1 MLAPER
7 PSRRF
12 RRLTGWC
19 YLAVLLLILMFSGA
33 LSAEERSR
41 KVIAKTAPTYPE
53 LAKRMHLTGKVRLE
67 IVITASGAV
76 NAARLVGGNPVFET
90 SAVEA
95 VKQWRF
101 ERAQRET
108 KAIIVMEFAD
118 Q

>member
-1 MLAPER
+1 MLTPER
-7 PSRRF
+7 RSRRF
-12 RRLTGWC
+12 LRLTGWC
-19 YLAVLLLILMFSGA
+19 HLAVLLLILMFSGI
-33 LSAEERSR
+33 LSAEDSSR

-76 NAARLVGGNPVFET
+76 NAARLVGGNPVFEQ

-101 ERAQRET
+101 ERAQKET
-108 KAIIVMEFAD
+108 KAIIVLEFAD